1 MSLLPLLLCIFLAF
15 GHPAFIDEDNDSEE
29 NLKPGE
35 PTGLNTKIRD
45 ELSSLRHLPS
55 YNKPA
60 SPSLVNSKSTTTA
73 APASH
78 ASGTPSYRN
87 ASRYLTLWTTRRC
100 CSSSTTPASTTAG
113 VPLLTTPTTSAP
125 NSDYTSEEHPHLSDV
140 KMDAGSLPFD
150 LPGTGIFFT
159 YLIYMMFSL
168 LSFGLC
174 TNDSFRDLKV

>member
-1 MSLLPLLLCIFLAF
+1 MSLLPFLLCIFLAF

-60 SPSLVNSKSTTTA
+60 SPSFVNSKSTTTA

-87 ASRYLTLWTTRRC
+87 SSRYLTLWTTRRC

-125 NSDYTSEEHPHLSDV
+125 NSDYTSEEHPRLSDV

-150 LPGTGIFFT
+150 LPGTDIFFT
-159 YLIYMMFSL
+159 YLFI
-168 LSFGLC
+168 
-174 TNDSFRDLKV
+174 